1 MWTWCCLRTPDD
13 GNSSET
19 QVYQC
24 AITENP
30 VSNRLSCQHI
40 TKFSPLQIYQL
51 ATNMHCDDNVVT
63 KYEQCTWKKTIMF
76 NPWLLPQLKLLTCV
90 QQLIRYWLDV
100 LNVCES
106 CQVCHIL
113 WENINYND
121 DIWRPV
127 LISKVWHLL
136 VYYQED
142 IRGRS
147 TNLKAMY
154 EFLAPMLMAI
164 FGASQVV
171 LLIFTNL
178 IIFMQARLS
187 ACMRKCLLVCMCQCV
202 CL

>member
-1 MWTWCCLRTPDD
+1 M
-13 GNSSET
+13 
-19 QVYQC
+19 
-24 AITENP
+24 
-30 VSNRLSCQHI
+30 
-40 TKFSPLQIYQL
+40 
-51 ATNMHCDDNVVT
+51 
-63 KYEQCTWKKTIMF
+63 
-76 NPWLLPQLKLLTCV
+76 
-90 QQLIRYWLDV
+90 
-100 LNVCES
+100 
-106 CQVCHIL
+106 
-113 WENINYND
+113 
-121 DIWRPV
+121 
-127 LISKVWHLL
+127 